1 MKKPSRDRR
10 AEACTRTHWRMRVG
24 TRARGKRIGAQPRC
38 APLLRSYAR
47 QAIEAFERKLRPV
60 GFAVTDLVT
69 DAASS
74 CKQREEGEREA
85 SGRGQH
91 PPRLPCRRRRAAGA
105 PPRAAVRT
113 VWRQWCCSG
122 RWPAPQTRRAQR
134 QVRPDMT
141 LHARRAAPAPPT
153 LWAHA
158 ARTRPSRSAGN
169 HLSTR
174 GPGSGGDR

>member
-74 CKQREEGEREA
+74 CKQRDLGKER
-85 SGRGQH
+85 GRPQVEDSI
-91 PPRLPCRRRRAAGA
+91 RRASHAGGAGPPGHRRA
-105 PPRAAVRT
+105 PPCA
-113 VWRQWCCSG
+113 
-122 RWPAPQTRRAQR
+122 
-134 QVRPDMT
+134 RP
-141 LHARRAAPAPPT
+141 
-153 LWAHA
+153 
-158 ARTRPSRSAGN
+158 G
-169 HLSTR
+169 
-174 GPGSGGDR
+174 GSGAALGGSLPRRHAGPRDRSGLT

>member
-47 QAIEAFERKLRPV
+47 QAIEAFERKLISRPV

-74 CKQREEGEREA
+74 CRAEGGRREDGSSQRTA
-85 SGRGQH
+85 SAAPPMPAAPGHRRGTAA
-91 PPRLPCRRRRAAGA
+91 RRRAHGL
-105 PPRAAVRT
+105 AAV
-113 VWRQWCCSG
+113 V
-122 RWPAPQTRRAQR
+122 
-134 QVRPDMT
+134 
-141 LHARRAAPAPPT
+141 L
-153 LWAHA
+153 LWAVA
-158 ARTRPSRSAGN
+158 CPADTQ
-169 HLSTR
+169 
-174 GPGSGGDR
+174 GPETGQA